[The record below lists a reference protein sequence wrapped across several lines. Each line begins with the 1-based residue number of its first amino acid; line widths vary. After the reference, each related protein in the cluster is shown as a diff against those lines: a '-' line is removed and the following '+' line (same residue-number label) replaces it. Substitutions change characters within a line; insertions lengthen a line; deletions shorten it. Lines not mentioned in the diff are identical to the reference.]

1 MSFRPKQLSTAAAL
15 LLSALF
21 LLDAAPC
28 AAQSAVAAPTLSFSS
43 PGLLLGAAL
52 FFVALAISLA
62 VRAPKV
68 PEGLQRTTLTWLGIG
83 SFAAALAFVLAASS
97 LPSSTP
103 AVSFIPMSDRG
114 AQVLRFVVSALV
126 VAHILLGTY
135 LAAHNRSGLWA
146 TARSR
151 ALLLLAGL
159 SLAGY
164 CNWGSMHFGSFVH
177 RHELLH
183 YFLGAKNAPELRYTR
198 LYDCTLQALRED
210 RPDWLNM
217 QEQRVQDLATNQ
229 IVFAYQLDDRMRDC
243 PSHFSP
249 ERWRQFKSDVAA
261 LRASTDIGMWNASLL
276 DYGYNP
282 PPTWNVVPGALV
294 RNLELNESNLTLI
307 ALIDPLLVAAGLAAV
322 WWAFGL
328 EVACYAACIFGLTF
342 PARFYWTGGGFMRQ
356 DWLACLLVGLS
367 MLRHNFHLR
376 GGFFLGCS
384 ALLRIF
390 PLCFL
395 FAPLM
400 LGTIRAIQER
410 RIDRKCLRLMLG
422 AFLAAAILLP
432 LGAWSMGGYSAYGEF
447 ARNSAKHLSSPFS
460 NNMGFPSIASFR
472 AAPEVSAEILRGD
485 DFQQLEAYKAIRRAA
500 FEQRKPLFIL
510 VTLAFLGFLLWC
522 LTGEKRP
529 WVLATF
535 GFAVV
540 PVATQIAC
548 YYYSFLMV
556 AAFLLREEPRIV
568 VVLVIT
574 TFIGQAL
581 GLALGQGELLYTALS
596 ILAIY
601 LATESALTYRLK
613 LQSSRD

>member
-1 MSFRPKQLSTAAAL
+1 MLFRPQQRSVAAAL
-15 LLSALF
+15 LLTPF
-21 LLDAAPC
+21 LDATPS
-28 AAQSAVAAPTLSFSS
+28 AAQDAVAGSTLAFSA
-43 PGLLLGAAL
+43 PGLLSCAAL
-52 FFVALAISLA
+52 FFVALAIGLA
-62 VRAPKV
+62 ARAPRV
-68 PEGLQRTTLTWLGIG
+68 SEASDRTTLTWLGVG
-83 SFAAALAFVLAASS
+83 CFAAALALVLAASNVS
-97 LPSSTP
+97 SSTQP
-103 AVSFIPMSDRG
+103 VSFIPLSDSG
-114 AQVLRFVVSALV
+114 AQVLRLVVSALL
-126 VAHILLGTY
+126 VAHILLATY
-135 LAAHNRSGLWA
+135 LAKTNRSELWES
-146 TARSR
+146 ARSR
-151 ALLLLAGL
+151 TLLLLAGL

-164 CNWGSMHFGSFVH
+164 CNWGAMHFGSFVH

-210 RPDWLNM
+210 RPEWLNI
-217 QEQRVQDLATNQ
+217 QEQRVQDLVNNQ
-229 IVFAYQLDDRMRDC
+229 IVFAYQLEERMRDC
-243 PSHFSP
+243 PTHFSP
-249 ERWRQFKSDVAA
+249 ERWQQFKSDVVA
-261 LRASTDIGMWNASLL
+261 LRASTDLGMWNASLI

-294 RNLELNESNLTLI
+294 RNLALNDTNLTLI

-328 EVACYAACIFGLTF
+328 EIACYAACIFGLTF
-342 PARFYWTGGGFMRQ
+342 SARFYWTGGGFMRQ

-367 MLRHNFHLR
+367 MLRRNFFLC
-376 GGFFLGCS
+376 GGFLLGCS

-400 LGTIRAIQER
+400 LGAIGAIRER
-410 RIDRKCLRLMLG
+410 RIDRGWLRLVLG
-422 AFLAAAILLP
+422 ALLAGAMLIP

-447 ARNSAKHLSSPFS
+447 AQNSAKHLSSPFS
-460 NNMGFPSIASFR
+460 NNMGFPSVVSFR
-472 AAPEVSAEILRGD
+472 AAPEVSEEILRGD

-500 FEQRKPLFIL
+500 FEERKPLFI
-510 VTLAFLGFLLWC
+510 VATLGFLAFLLWC
-522 LTGEKRP
+522 LKAEKRP
-529 WVLATF
+529 WILATF
-535 GFAVV
+535 GFAVI
-540 PVATQIAC
+540 PVATQLAC

-568 VVLVIT
+568 VILVIT
-574 TFIGQAL
+574 TFVGQAL

-613 LQSSRD
+613 LQGPPD